1 MFYTVSS
8 YNLTEKKMNQ
18 NEQPALLEII
28 GLKMSSIV
36 QIIKDRYPSLN
47 DLCVI
52 QRLVVTS
59 DLWEKEFSRIYSKER
74 S

>member
-1 MFYTVSS
+1 
-8 YNLTEKKMNQ
+8 MNQ